1 MCTPSSKPSG
11 VWFRLMASSMSLV
24 SALSMVKMG
33 RARRSIRPWVSAS
46 VTAAPSSFLAS
57 SRTGSGKRTWT
68 SRAYSRALAQR
79 LASSLEPNRMTTA
92 TRWSSWRIPR
102 ARISTATLSP
112 SLAPPSLSRMI
123 CIEMA
128 GQSSGTNTSLPP
140 MRRVVPTRLFF
151 CSSTA
156 RISPSSLPSTR
167 GWASFSTRTR
177 SPGIAPFISRPGM
190 KISPEPSS
198 SMANP
203 KFLPSL
209 TRVQGRALSL
219 RPDRTVKKTP
229 SVWQTTASRTSSSSA
244 SITLRSAARSPPN
257 LAFRSL
263 TVQGC
268 IWMARSILSLI
279 GIQVNSPSHPSAH
292 RLLLRAGAT
301 SQPGASLYGPDTK
314 TAPRCCGAFS
324 ACRRLHAPGGH
335 SPCLAFS
342 CGYGSI
348 LLRLAG
354 FSGAPRRAL
363 VKTGARRLSRL
374 PVSSAGRGR
383 RLSLTGWTAR
393 RRRSPPQRR
402 SRRQCG

>member
-1 MCTPSSKPSG
+1 M
-11 VWFRLMASSMSLV
+11 
-24 SALSMVKMG
+24 
-33 RARRSIRPWVSAS
+33 
-46 VTAAPSSFLAS
+46 
-57 SRTGSGKRTWT
+57 
-68 SRAYSRALAQR
+68 
-79 LASSLEPNRMTTA
+79 
-92 TRWSSWRIPR
+92 
-102 ARISTATLSP
+102 
-112 SLAPPSLSRMI
+112 
-123 CIEMA
+123 
-128 GQSSGTNTSLPP
+128 
-140 MRRVVPTRLFF
+140 
-151 CSSTA
+151 
-156 RISPSSLPSTR
+156 
-167 GWASFSTRTR
+167 
-177 SPGIAPFISRPGM
+177 APFISRPGM

-301 SQPGASLYGPDTK
+301 SQPGASPYGPDTK

-324 ACRRLHAPGGH
+324 ACRHLHAPGGH

-363 VKTGARRLSRL
+363 VKTGARLRVAVAQISG
-374 PVSSAGRGR
+374 AGRSPLANLDGGPCSASAVSATGSASATQPEPPPCFVR
-383 RLSLTGWTAR
+383 RTRSAVCSLAVPCIFGA
-393 RRRSPPQRR
+393 
-402 SRRQCG
+402 SRMMLENADRGA